1 MPDLQSEL
9 SKVINEWSEPEVNT
23 QTETHGRN
31 TFPETNG
38 SSRATSDYIRL
49 NPGKTRLEVV
59 TELVRQGYNRSTIY
73 SLLVVMKRQG
83 LVTDTNGRLTANYTE
98 YTPVKT
104 HAAWVKAEAA
114 KAKSERRAAKKAAKT
129 AAYEAHENYN
139 PPATF
144 EVEARVVPSPEFDAE
159 AFANSLTL
167 KQARAVYE
175 ELKKVFE

>member
-23 QTETHGRN
+23 QTETPARHA
-31 TFPETNG
+31 FPETTG

-49 NPGKTRLEVV
+49 NPGKTRLEIV

-83 LVTDTNGRLTANYTE
+83 LITEIGDRLTANYTE

-104 HAAWVKAEAA
+104 HAAWRKIEAA
-114 KAKSERRAAKKAAKT
+114 KSKSERRAAKKAAKS
-129 AAYEAHENYN
+129 AAYGAHENYN
-139 PPATF
+139 PFAAVDEP
-144 EVEARVVPSPEFDAE
+144 RVVAPPEFDAE